1 MRDARERWHFGY
13 TRSACCSSTSQ
24 EATRCGHGYA
34 LPMTAK
40 ERLRQ
45 LADELS
51 EQEAEAALVL
61 VERSQHDPMLQVLA
75 AAPEDDEPSDPEEDA
90 SAREAY
96 ASYRRGEAISLEEL
110 RRELDA
116 G

>member
-1 MRDARERWHFGY
+1 
-13 TRSACCSSTSQ
+13 
-24 EATRCGHGYA
+24 
-34 LPMTAK
+34 MTAK

-51 EQEAEAALVL
+51 EQEAATALAL

-75 AAPEDDEPSDPEEDA
+75 SAPEDDESSDPEEDA

-96 ASYRRGEAISLEEL
+96 ASYRRGEASSRDDL
-110 RRELDA
+110 RREFDVD
-116 G
+116 